1 MTGVTSNRY
10 KTPLRYPGGKQKLAP
25 FVAEIMGANELQG
38 GHYVE
43 PYAGG
48 AGVAIELLLSGVASS
63 IHLNDSCTAVHA
75 FWKAVLDHTDEFCRR
90 ISRASLTVPEWRRQR
105 AVLKDQSNHDT
116 LDVGF
121 SLFFLNRVN
130 RSGIVATGG
139 LIGGVAQDGDW
150 KMDAR
155 FPRADLLS
163 RIEAIARRRTDIRL
177 RNWDAER
184 FITEYVPRLPKKT
197 LVYCD
202 PPYFAKADRLYLNH
216 YKPEDHQRIAKT
228 IQKMRLP
235 WIVSY
240 DCAPEILACYRR
252 RRAFLYGL
260 LYTASKAYVGT
271 ETFFFSDKLQ
281 VVTRSTVRAIDQALV
296 QTGPLSLASEVAR
309 RLAA

>member
-1 MTGVTSNRY
+1 MAGAGGRH

-25 FVAEIMGANELQG
+25 FVAEIMEANELYG

-48 AGVAIELLLSGVASS
+48 AGVAMELLLSGVASCV
-63 IHLNDSCTAVHA
+63 HLNDSCTAVYA
-75 FWKAVLDHTDEFCRR
+75 FWKSVLNETDELCRR
-90 ISRASLTVPEWRRQR
+90 ISRASLTVREWRRQR
-105 AVLKDQSNHDT
+105 AVLEDQANHDT

-121 SLFFLNRVN
+121 SLFYLNRVN

-139 LIGGVAQDGDW
+139 LIGGLAQDGDW

-155 FPRADLLS
+155 FPRAELAR
-163 RIEAIARRRTDIRL
+163 RIEAIARKRKCIRL

-184 FITEYVPRLPKKT
+184 FITEYLPRLGKDT

-216 YKPEDHQRIAKT
+216 YRPEDHSRIAKV
-228 IQKMRLP
+228 IQKIRLP

-240 DCAPEILACYRR
+240 DCAPEILACYGR

-260 LYTASKAYVGT
+260 QYNASKAYVGT
-271 ETFFFSDKLQ
+271 ETFFFSDKLR
-281 VVTRSTVRAIDQALV
+281 VVTRSAVPAIDRALV
-296 QTGPLSLASEVAR
+296 QTRRLYTAHDIAL